1 MAERQSQAAAATGLV
16 LVTRPL
22 PAAAE
27 TARRLAKL
35 GYRVLVAPVLAIVP
49 ADGLP
54 SGDDADAILLTS
66 ANAVPALGRL
76 ARRDR
81 PVFAVGDRTAAAA
94 REAGWTRVRSGPGD
108 AGRLAA
114 LVSAELPAG
123 SRLLHVAGQDRKAEP
138 GSTLTGRGYTV
149 TVWTAYRA
157 GPVPGLDDAARA
169 ALASGSVSA
178 ALHYSRRSA
187 ETLVRLAAEAGA
199 DLRGIRHVCLS
210 ADVAAGL
217 GGGLS
222 ARNVAVAERPDEESL
237 LTALGAGHGRAGLI
251 DAGTRSVEPLS

>member
-1 MAERQSQAAAATGLV
+1 M

-22 PAAAE
+22 PAAVE
-27 TARRLAKL
+27 TARRLGRL
-35 GYRVLVAPVLAIVP
+35 GYATLVAPVLAIVP
-49 ADGLP
+49 ADEP
-54 SGDDADAILLTS
+54 PADDDPDAILLTS
-66 ANAVPALGRL
+66 ASAALALGRL

-94 REAGWTRVRSGPGD
+94 REAGWGRVLSASGD

-123 SRLLHVAGQDRKAEP
+123 SRLLHVAGQDRKPEP
-138 GSTLTGRGYTV
+138 AVTLAGLGFAV
-149 TVWTAYRA
+149 AVWTAYRA
-157 GPVPGLDDAARA
+157 EPVPCLDGAART

-187 ETLVRLAAEAGA
+187 ETLVRLAAEAGT
-199 DLRGIRHVCLS
+199 DLGAIRHVCLS

-217 GGGLS
+217 GGLPACSVVVS
-222 ARNVAVAERPDEESL
+222 ALPNEESL
-237 LTALGAGHGRAGLI
+237 FTALGARHRHTASREF
-251 DAGTRSVEPLS
+251 AV